1 MGYAETEAAMRVVAG
16 RQHWVLTR
24 AQARKAGA
32 TRKALRYRLKGVG
45 WEPMSPQVLR
55 LLGSMPTFEQRCMA
69 AVLDSGLG
77 AVASGA
83 TAARIWDLP
92 GYRSNRVHVT
102 RPRCASS
109 RETRLGTVHES
120 RHLPAH
126 HCSVHDG
133 IPVTT
138 VARTVF
144 DLAGSVHP
152 HRAARAL
159 DNALTRKYVALEELR
174 GVTIELLARG
184 RTGSALMREL
194 LGAREAGYIP
204 PASGLEAS
212 FLALLVAAGIDLP
225 QCQVDLGDD
234 GWVGRVD
241 FYYRWLRLV
250 IEIDSEVHH
259 SSKLDVEADEQRDRA
274 LRAAGFEVMRVREA
288 ELRDRPEDVVARV
301 RAALG
306 EISTRSGPQSA
317 A

>member
-1 MGYAETEAAMRVVAG
+1 MRMVAG
-16 RQHWVLTR
+16 GQHWVVTR
-24 AQARKAGA
+24 AQARRAGA
-32 TRKALRYRLKGVG
+32 TRKALRNRLKAMG

-55 LLGSMPTFEQRCMA
+55 LLGSMPTFEQHCMA

-77 AVASGA
+77 AVASKE

-92 GYRSNRVHVT
+92 GFRSSRVHVT
-102 RPRCASS
+102 QPRCASS
-109 RETRLGTVHES
+109 RETRLGKVHES
-120 RHLPAH
+120 RYLPAH
-126 HCSVHDG
+126 HCTVHNG

-138 VARTVF
+138 VARTIF

-174 GVTIELLARG
+174 RVTIELLARG
-184 RTGSALMREL
+184 RTGSALIREL
-194 LGAREAGYIP
+194 LESRGAGYIP

-212 FLALLVAAGIDLP
+212 FLALVVAAGIELP
-225 QCQVDLGDD
+225 LCQVDLGDD

-241 FYYRWLRLV
+241 FYYRRLRLV
-250 IEIDSEVHH
+250 IEIDSEIHH
-259 SSKLDVEADEQRDRA
+259 SSKLDVETDEQRDRA

-288 ELRDRPEDVVARV
+288 ELRDHPDDVIARV
-301 RAALG
+301 RAALH
-306 EISTRSGPQSA
+306 ETSIRSGPKSA